1 MYNLGVVTTA
11 PLRIGELS
19 KRSGV
24 STHVLRAWERR
35 YGLLRPTRSSGGL
48 RLYSADDLERVR
60 LMREHLGQGVAAAE
74 AAALVTGA
82 APSPAAAG
90 PAFDAQAARR
100 DLGIALESFEESR
113 ANALIDGLLAVT
125 TIDVFL

>member
-1 MYNLGVVTTA
+1 MTTA

-82 APSPAAAG
+82 APGPAAAA
-90 PAFDAQAARR
+90 PAFDVQAARR
-100 DLGIALESFEESR
+100 DLGIALESFDES
-113 ANALIDGLLAVT
+113 
-125 TIDVFL
+125 